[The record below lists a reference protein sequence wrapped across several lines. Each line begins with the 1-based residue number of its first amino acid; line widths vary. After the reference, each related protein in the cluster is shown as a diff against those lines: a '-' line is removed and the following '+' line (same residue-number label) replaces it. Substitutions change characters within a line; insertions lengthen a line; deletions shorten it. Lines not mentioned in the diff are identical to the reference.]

1 MPAFRAGWTKIVEM
15 APMGIK
21 RGRDVYV
28 NNAHYPM
35 YEKVK
40 LEATTNYYSST
51 LMRAL
56 ISLNADT
63 GSSQSANGAGTI
75 RYLRRNGMAIEY
87 YIDNGDVLIN
97 KLHFDNAL
105 HSDTASQGTGLYGV
119 RNVADEWSTDRAP
132 KKKMT
137 LGHKWNGAHYAA
149 VSGKFASNDSAGK
162 MLIKHIEK
170 AYGGK
175 EVLPKDIAKVDNH
188 YSLYWISKGEHG
200 ELSSIDG
207 LTSLI
212 QQAADAR
219 ESVNWLIHGEGAK
232 TFQRSL
238 EVLQTAPSLSR
249 FAAKDEEIVRGLRMK
264 MAGQKIFLSNPVG
277 ASPDKIEKLCG
288 VVGLTYVDKN
298 INTRNFKTT
307 AAWRNSWYE
316 VATIGAMATAAG
328 AGPTALKK
336 SGFSALQ
343 KQAEPL
349 IESIGTLMANT
360 ELGPALKVGG
370 TAFVAFT
377 VGKTQF
383 TKWRDNFRAIR
394 ATASSTFGRG
404 NEYWYESDEDLL
416 EQMSA

>member
-1 MPAFRAGWTKIVEM
+1 
-15 APMGIK
+15 MGIK

-35 YEKVK
+35 YAKVK
-40 LEATTNYYSST
+40 QEARTNYHSAT

-63 GSSQSANGAGTI
+63 GNSQSVNGAGTI
-75 RYLRRNGMAIEY
+75 RYLKRNGMAIEY
-87 YIDNGDVLIN
+87 YIDNSDVLIN
-97 KLHFDNAL
+97 KLHFDDTL
-105 HSDTASQGTGLYGV
+105 RSDTAGQGTGLYGV

-132 KKKMT
+132 KNKMS

-149 VSGKFASNDSAGK
+149 VSGKFSSNDSAGK

-170 AYGGK
+170 AYGGT
-175 EVLPKDIAKVDNH
+175 EILPKDIAKVDNH
-188 YSLYWISKGEHG
+188 YSLYWISRGEHG
-200 ELSSIDG
+200 ALPSVDG

-232 TFQRSL
+232 TFQRAL

-277 ASPDKIEKLCG
+277 ANPDKIENLCG
-288 VVGLTYVDKN
+288 AVGLTYVDKN
-298 INTRNFKTT
+298 INTRNFKT
-307 AAWRNSWYE
+307 AGAWRNSWFE
-316 VATIGAMATAAG
+316 VTAIGAMAVSTG
-328 AGPTALKK
+328 IGPTALKK
-336 SGFSALQ
+336 SGIGALQ
-343 KQAEPL
+343 KQVEPL
-349 IESIGTLMANT
+349 MDAVGTFVANT
-360 ELGPALKVGG
+360 DLGPALKVGG
-370 TAFVAFT
+370 AAFVAFT

-383 TKWRDNFRAIR
+383 TKWRDNIRAIR

-416 EQMSA
+416 EQLSA